1 MAETFAFVVT
11 VDVDD
16 THRQCIVAA
25 SDLATASA
33 TAHARLANHY
43 GDSARIVRMVLL
55 AETLEEPRTP
65 RTAARQPMTPARP
78 PAMTRVRAAPRGT
91 PTASRVTPQTQQPG
105 TNPHGG
111 TRRDQLLALLRER
124 GGPVHVSEIAR
135 SLGISRPHAS
145 GVAIKASR
153 AGLAWR
159 LRAGTG
165 YYHQALDVGG
175 PPPELIDATPERPRT
190 RKARSTRQD
199 QLVALLL
206 QRGGPVHLDEVA
218 EELGFK
224 RVNADVLASRA
235 VKAGIVQRVG
245 RLSSRIA
252 LPNWQQHPP
261 PDGIQRRAYNGCD
274 PRAGHA
280 ASPSG
285 SRWGG
290 VG

>member
-1 MAETFAFVVT
+1 
-11 VDVDD
+11 
-16 THRQCIVAA
+16 
-25 SDLATASA
+25 
-33 TAHARLANHY
+33 
-43 GDSARIVRMVLL
+43 
-55 AETLEEPRTP
+55 
-65 RTAARQPMTPARP
+65 
-78 PAMTRVRAAPRGT
+78 
-91 PTASRVTPQTQQPG
+91 VTPQTQQPG

-261 PDGIQRRAYNGCD
+261 PDGIQRRAYNALVKLADWSTARQVAGVLGCRSREAGNALTLLVKAGLVD
-274 PRAGHA
+274 RRRGGGTTVEPSRYRA
-280 ASPSG
+280 
-285 SRWGG
+285 W
-290 VG
+290 